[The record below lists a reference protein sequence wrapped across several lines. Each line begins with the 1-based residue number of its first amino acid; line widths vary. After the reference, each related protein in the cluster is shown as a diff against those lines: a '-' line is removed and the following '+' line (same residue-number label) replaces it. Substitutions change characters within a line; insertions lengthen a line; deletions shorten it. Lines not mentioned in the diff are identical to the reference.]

1 MYFNSYGSTGKYS
14 NSNYRH
20 FAKYTSIV
28 ESSSIVKCNS
38 LHTMTKV
45 SRNTVRNFSTERFEC
60 SLSVTEGNR
69 HSSFVSFYI
78 QFLALA
84 GRSLTEC

>member
-1 MYFNSYGSTGKYS
+1 MYFNCYGSNGKYS
-14 NSNYRH
+14 DSNYRH

-28 ESSSIVKCNS
+28 ESSSIAICNS
-38 LHTMTKV
+38 LQTLTKA

-60 SLSVTEGNR
+60 DLWVIEGNR
-69 HSSFVSFYI
+69 YTSFVSFYI

-84 GRSLTEC
+84 GWSLSEC

>member
-1 MYFNSYGSTGKYS
+1 MYFNCYGSTGKDS
-14 NSNYRH
+14 DSNYRH

-28 ESSSIVKCNS
+28 ESSSIAICNS
-38 LHTMTKV
+38 LHTLTKA

-60 SLSVTEGNR
+60 DLWVIEGNR
-69 HSSFVSFYI
+69 YSSSVSFYI
-78 QFLALA
+78 QFLALV